1 MKARD
6 STLRLKRFDVAERAR
21 KAGDMDVMVRD
32 FEQMI
37 LDLNRQVT
45 SEEERT
51 GIKDPTHFAY
61 STFAKA
67 AAQRRDNLIT
77 SVSDLRLKLDIARA
91 DHDAAL
97 DELRR
102 LEAAEP
108 RDAGGS
114 DRGRGRADRAQ
125 AAAN

>member
-6 STLRLKRFDVAERAR
+6 STLRLKRFDLAERAR
-21 KAGDMDVMVRD
+21 KAADMDIMVRD

-37 LDLNRQVT
+37 LDLNRQIT
-45 SEEERT
+45 AEEERT
-51 GIKDPTHFAY
+51 GVKDPAHFAY

-67 AAQRRDNLIT
+67 AAQRRDNLLT
-77 SVSDLRLKLDIARA
+77 SVSDLRLKLDAARL

-102 LEAAEP
+102 LEANEP
-108 RDAGGS
+108 RDVPAE
-114 DRGRGRADRAQ
+114 RGRGRNDRQQ
-125 AAAN
+125 ASAG

>member
-21 KAGDMDVMVRD
+21 KAGDMEIMVRD

-37 LDLNRQVT
+37 VDLTRQIT
-45 SEEERT
+45 AEEERT
-51 GIKDPTHFAY
+51 GLKDPLHFAY
-61 STFAKA
+61 STFAKSA
-67 AAQRRDNLIT
+67 ALRRDNLMT
-77 SVSDLRLKLDIARA
+77 SVEDLRAKLDAARR
-91 DHDAAL
+91 DHDVAL

-108 RDAGGS
+108 RDVGG
-114 DRGRGRADRAQ
+114 DRGRIRGERPA

>member
-21 KAGDMDVMVRD
+21 KAGDMDIMVRD

-37 LDLNRQVT
+37 LDLGRQIT
-45 SEEERT
+45 AEEERT
-51 GIKDPTHFAY
+51 GIKDAAHFAY

-67 AAQRRDNLIT
+67 AAQRRDNLLT
-77 SVSDLRLKLDIARA
+77 SVSDLRLKLDAARI

-102 LEAAEP
+102 LEANEP
-108 RDAGGS
+108 RDVGAE
-114 DRGRGRADRAQ
+114 RGRGRGDRAQ
-125 AAAN
+125 PSVG

>member
-6 STLRLKRFDVAERAR
+6 STLRLKRFDVTERAR
-21 KAGDMDVMVRD
+21 KAADMEIMVRD

-37 LDLNRQVT
+37 VDLGRQI
-45 SEEERT
+45 SAEEERT
-51 GIKDPTHFAY
+51 GIKDAAHFAY

-67 AAQRRDNLIT
+67 AALRRDNLVT
-77 SVSDLRLKLDIARA
+77 SVADLRLKLEIARA

-102 LEAAEP
+102 IEASEP
-108 RDAGGS
+108 RDVAS
-114 DRGRGRADRAQ
+114 ERTRGRGDRPQ
-125 AAAN
+125 ASAG